1 MKKACFL
8 NFIYCILLFS
18 IIFMMAC
25 KDEIVEKEKSVRI
38 TGLSSYSGK
47 INIFVKEFIE
57 IFCNKDGS
65 IEWEKLV
72 KYNSGK

>member
-1 MKKACFL
+1 MDIIEPLGHKA
-8 NFIYCILLFS
+8 
-18 IIFMMAC
+18 
-25 KDEIVEKEKSVRI
+25 KERNENYLKQ
-38 TGLSSYSGK
+38 YSGK

-57 IFCNKDGS
+57 SFCDKNGS